1 MRRTLLLLAA
11 AIVPLTAAALAPTAA
26 SAGPPKSPATTRCS
40 PPQVAAP
47 PGARVETVTTAAN
60 AGGTVTVPDQP
71 PLIAGGTVTGVPAWC
86 DVVVTLTHP
95 GAGDHVTVKV
105 SLPSDPEKWTGRLQA
120 TGGSAYLAGNLHGVE
135 LIRALANGY
144 VATTTDAGVTQDPSN
159 ATWGLKADGTVDRGL
174 LKDFA
179 SRSVHDVTV
188 VAKTVTRTF
197 YGTPVSRAYWN
208 GCSTG
213 GRQGYEEA
221 QDFPTDYD
229 GILAGAP
236 AINWDRFAIATLWS
250 QAVFHEE
257 HVSPSPCEMDAFN
270 TAAVKACDTHDGVKD
285 GVIDDPQSCRWDPR
299 TLVGT
304 KVVCDGQPHT
314 ISAAEADAV
323 RKIWAG
329 PTSPSGRKLWYG
341 PNVGAD
347 FAYLASFGSPF
358 TVANSWA
365 KYFVAKDPALVT
377 TQLTYRSFTT
387 LFAASQRQYNR
398 VIGTDDPNLS
408 RFRDAG
414 GKLLSWHG
422 QADQLVPT
430 LGTVD
435 YRERV
440 ERLMGGNAKV
450 NDFYRLFLLPG
461 VAHCGGGAGPQATDP
476 LGALVTWVEQGR
488 APATLA
494 TANADGTVT
503 RNACPYPKIA
513 RYTGHGDPAKAASYR
528 CATA

>member
-1 MRRTLLLLAA
+1 MRRTLLLVAA
-11 AIVPLTAAALAPTAA
+11 AIVPLTAVALAPTAGA
-26 SAGPPKSPATTRCS
+26 APPRTTTTCS
-40 PPQVAAP
+40 PPNVAAP
-47 PGARVETVTTAAN
+47 PGARVEAVTTAAN

-105 SLPSDPEKWTGRLQA
+105 SLPSDPTRWTGRLQA

-144 VATTTDAGVTQDPSN
+144 VAATTDAGVTQDPGN
-159 ATWGLKADGTVDRGL
+159 ATWGLKADGTVDSGL
-174 LKDFA
+174 LTDFA
-179 SRSVHDVTV
+179 SRSVHDMTV
-188 VAKTVTRTF
+188 VAKAVTNTF
-197 YGTPVSRAYWN
+197 YGTPVTYAYWN

-229 GILAGAP
+229 GILAAAP

-257 HVSPSPCEMDAFN
+257 HVSPTPCEMAAFD
-270 TAAVKACDTHDGVKD
+270 TAAVKACDTIDGVRD
-285 GVIDDPQSCRWDPR
+285 GIIDNPQACHWNPR
-299 TLVGT
+299 KLIGT
-304 KVVCDGQPHT
+304 RVVCDDGTHT

-323 RKIWAG
+323 GKIWAG
-329 PTSPSGRKLWYG
+329 PTAASGRKLWYG
-341 PNVGAD
+341 PNIGAD
-347 FAYLASFGSPF
+347 FTFLAAAGSPF
-358 TVANSWA
+358 TVAASWA
-365 KYFVAKDPALVT
+365 KYFVAKNPALDT
-377 TQLTYRSFTT
+377 TQLTYRGFGK
-387 LFAASQRQYNR
+387 LFASSQRQYNR
-398 VIGTDDPNLS
+398 VIGTDDPNLF
-408 RFRDAG
+408 RFRNAG

-435 YRERV
+435 YRQRV
-440 ERLMGGNAKV
+440 ERLMGGTAKV
-450 NDFYRLFLLPG
+450 DDFYRLFLLPG
-461 VAHCGGGAGPQATDP
+461 VTHCGGGPGPQATDP
-476 LGALVTWVEQGR
+476 LRALVTWVEQDR

-494 TANADGTVT
+494 TASADGTVT
-503 RNACPYPKIA
+503 RNACPYPRIA
-513 RYTGHGDPAKAASYR
+513 RYLGHGDPAEAGSYR
-528 CATA
+528 CA

>member
-11 AIVPLTAAALAPTAA
+11 AIVPLTAAALAPTAGA
-26 SAGPPKSPATTRCS
+26 SPPRSPSTTCS
-40 PPQVAAP
+40 PPKVAAP
-47 PGARVETVTTAAN
+47 PGARVQSVTTAVN

-95 GAGDHVTVKV
+95 GADDHVTVKV

-135 LIRALANGY
+135 LVRALANGY
-144 VATTTDAGVTQDPSN
+144 VATTTDAGVTQDPIN
-159 ATWGLKADGTVDRGL
+159 ATWGLKADGTVDKGL
-174 LKDFA
+174 LTDFA
-179 SRSVHDVTV
+179 SRSVHDMTV
-188 VAKTVTRTF
+188 VAKAVTNTF
-197 YGTPVSRAYWN
+197 YGTPVTHAYWN

-229 GILAGAP
+229 GILADAP
-236 AINWDRFAIATLWS
+236 AVNWDRFAIATLWS

-257 HVSPSPCEMDAFN
+257 HVAPTPCEMNAFN
-270 TAAVKACDTHDGVKD
+270 TAAVKACDTVDGVED
-285 GVIDDPQSCRWDPR
+285 GIIDDPQACRWDPR
-299 TLVGT
+299 ALIGT
-304 KVVCDGQPHT
+304 KVDCDGLTQT
-314 ISAAEADAV
+314 ISAAEAAAV

-329 PTSPSGRKLWYG
+329 PTAPNGRKLWYG
-341 PNVGAD
+341 PNIGAD
-347 FAYLASFGSPF
+347 FTYLASAGTPF
-358 TVANSWA
+358 TVAKDWA
-365 KYFVAKDPALVT
+365 RYFVAKNPTLDAT
-377 TQLTYRSFTT
+377 KLTYKDFAT
-387 LFAASQRQYNR
+387 LFASSRRQYDR
-398 VIGTDDPNLS
+398 VIGTDDPNLF
-408 RFRDAG
+408 RFRNGG
-414 GKLLSWHG
+414 GKLLSWQG

-440 ERLMGGNAKV
+440 ERLMGGNARV

-461 VAHCGGGAGPQATDP
+461 VAHCGGGPGLQAADP
-476 LGALVTWVEQGR
+476 LSALVTWVEQGT

-503 RNACPYPKIA
+503 RNACPYPRIA
-513 RYTGHGDPAKAASYR
+513 RYTGHGEPAKASSYR
-528 CATA
+528 CA